1 MNRETAIEKIQK
13 LLARADADRNDNDH
27 EREIALRQANAL
39 MAKHELSSIDLT
51 ESEQRKEL
59 GDLTES
65 DDPIGTSLWLATI
78 YSAIAKMNNCQ
89 AIRSPH
95 NKTIHILGHSSKVA
109 ITRDLSAYCIRSIKR
124 EMPNAWNGFI
134 GKANESKRSFNTS
147 FGNGAANAIYSNV
160 REIIRA
166 RNNGNINGEQLS
178 SSQAMILVDIHKK
191 QLAEVNAFF
200 KKAYPST
207 RKGSGSR
214 SYSNAGYSA
223 GKSFGSGLSLNNQL
237 GRRSAGLLN

>member
-65 DDPIGTSLWLATI
+65 DDRVGTAVWNSSI
-78 YSAIAKMNNCQ
+78 YSSIAEMNNCQ
-89 AIRSPH
+89 VIRSH

-109 ITRDLSAYCIRSIKR
+109 ITRDLAAYCIRSIKR
-124 EMPNAWNGFI
+124 EIPKAWNAYI
-134 GKANESKRSFNTS
+134 GKANASKRSFNTS
-147 FGNGAANAIYSNV
+147 FGNGAANAIYTNV
-160 REIIRA
+160 HNIIDA
-166 RNNGNINGEQLS
+166 RKRGNINGEQLS
-178 SSQAMILVDIHKK
+178 SSQAMILVDLHKK